1 MTTIKTCIVA
11 LSALI
16 STATVKAQT
25 ADEIIAKHTEAI
37 GGQDK
42 LAQINSVYIE
52 AGTEAMGNEAPT
64 KIYIINGKGYRSE
77 SDMMG
82 QTIVQVVT
90 DKSGWAIMPFG
101 GSSDPAA
108 LPDDIYKANADQV
121 YAADPLINYA
131 ANGGKVELQGQQTV
145 NGVNADK
152 IKYTNKYGAETTYYI
167 DPSTWY
173 IIQSIKQG
181 EMMGQT
187 VTITTTYSNFQK
199 TDYGITLPYTSNV
212 DMGQF
217 AMTINTKKVE
227 VNKDIDQKIF
237 DMPAK

>member
-145 NGVNADK
+145 N
-152 IKYTNKYGAETTYYI
+152 E
-167 DPSTWY
+167 
-173 IIQSIKQG
+173 
-181 EMMGQT
+181 
-187 VTITTTYSNFQK
+187 
-199 TDYGITLPYTSNV
+199 
-212 DMGQF
+212 
-217 AMTINTKKVE
+217 
-227 VNKDIDQKIF
+227 
-237 DMPAK
+237 